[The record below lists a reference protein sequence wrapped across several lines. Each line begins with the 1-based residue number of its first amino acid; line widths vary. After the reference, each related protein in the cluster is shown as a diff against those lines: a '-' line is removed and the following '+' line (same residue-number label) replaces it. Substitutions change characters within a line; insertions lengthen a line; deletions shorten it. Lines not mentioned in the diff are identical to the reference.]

1 MRVRSPSLTSTVSLS
16 GGWRSIVCSWES
28 GPHLSARGDERL
40 ILSLGAV
47 ADGAGEFLPTPFL
60 IVLCCTSLSYTLVDG
75 DGGLSGH
82 EASVT
87 DILILIQYMHVLM
100 TRYQVIDIHARR
112 KTNVPVMWTFIAKG
126 FNMNY

>member
-1 MRVRSPSLTSTVSLS
+1 MD
-16 GGWRSIVCSWES
+16 IA
-28 GPHLSARGDERL
+28 SALGRGDARL

-75 DGGLSGH
+75 DRGLSGR

-87 DILILIQYMHVLM
+87 DIPILIQHMHLLM
-100 TRYQVIDIHARR
+100 TRHQVIDIHARR
-112 KTNVPVMWTFIAKG
+112 KANVPVMRTFIAQG
-126 FNMNY
+126 FNMHY